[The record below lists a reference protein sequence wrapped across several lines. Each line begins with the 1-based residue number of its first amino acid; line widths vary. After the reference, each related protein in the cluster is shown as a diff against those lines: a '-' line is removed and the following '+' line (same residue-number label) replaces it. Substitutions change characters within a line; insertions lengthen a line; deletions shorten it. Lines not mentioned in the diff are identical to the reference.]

1 MTLEDFFKQIGY
13 DIGNLKKGQEAIK
26 NYMNWYNGYIEEFHK
41 YYVYNGEQK
50 VYRNRYS
57 LNIAKMI
64 CENFADLIMNEKVT
78 ITLDNDES
86 NRVINDILTKNKFNI
101 RANQAIEKFLH

>member
-41 YYVYNGEQK
+41 YYVYNG
-50 VYRNRYS
+50 
-57 LNIAKMI
+57 
-64 CENFADLIMNEKVT
+64 
-78 ITLDNDES
+78 
-86 NRVINDILTKNKFNI
+86 
-101 RANQAIEKFLH
+101 FLPFL